1 METRAAQGS
10 SGPRTTILVV
20 DDDPGLRDALREFLA
35 SHEFE
40 VRAAADAIEMDRE
53 LERARPDLIVLDY
66 MMPGETGLEVCRRL
80 GRGAPPIIMLSARG
94 YDDVE
99 RIVGLEAGADDY
111 LAKPFHPR
119 ELLARVRSVLRR
131 SDSVGAPAPAR
142 SGYAFDR
149 WTFSL
154 AERSLI
160 DEAGTSI
167 LLSRGEFVMLKVFCE
182 YPQRIL
188 NRDELVRLM
197 HGPDVET
204 YDRAIDLQV
213 SRLRRKLDDT
223 DGAIVRTVRGEGYRF
238 TPRVRRL

>member
-1 METRAAQGS
+1 MEAYSAQGA
-10 SGPRTTILVV
+10 GRRTQILVV
-20 DDDPGLRDALREFLA
+20 DDDPGVRDALREFLA
-35 SHEFE
+35 SNEFD
-40 VRAAADAIEMDRE
+40 VRCAADAVEMDRE
-53 LERARPDLIVLDY
+53 LAIMRPDLIVLDY
-66 MMPGETGLEVCRRL
+66 MMPGENGLEVCRRL
-80 GRGAPPIIMLSARG
+80 GKSGPPIIMLSAKG

-131 SDSVGAPAPAR
+131 ADTTVATTTAPA
-142 SGYAFDR
+142 GYTFDR

-154 AERSLI
+154 NDHSLI
-160 DEAGTSI
+160 DAKGTSI
-167 LLSRGEFVMLKVFCE
+167 LLSRGEFVMLKAFCE
-182 YPQRIL
+182 NANRTL
-188 NRDELVRLM
+188 NRDELVELM
-197 HGPDVET
+197 HGPDVAT

-223 DGAIVRTVRGEGYRF
+223 DGLIVQTVRGEGYRF